1 MFLTPISPVRACS
14 GGCITSWLRRISI
27 LRSSK
32 PTGQCA
38 RCYGPNGSI
47 SSSVPA
53 RATPVSPTPSP
64 HQLRCMSTSNR
75 IPLFWWQTYSQRR
88 FGILLVILLA
98 LLAGSPALGGAGLSP
113 EWFEGFMSLLL
124 LAAILS
130 LCVERR
136 QRGFAIVLGVPTILL
151 SLVGH
156 TLPEGVD
163 RSVLFLGHLCEIA
176 FLFGAAGLTV
186 RSLFN
191 ANSLA
196 FDSIFGAVCGY
207 LFLGLGWAVLY
218 LMIEGFRPGSFEV
231 SRSLIASGEASSIH
245 PHVLS
250 YYSFVTLTTVG
261 YGDVTPLSPT
271 TRTLA
276 WI

>member
-1 MFLTPISPVRACS
+1 
-14 GGCITSWLRRISI
+14 
-27 LRSSK
+27 
-32 PTGQCA
+32 
-38 RCYGPNGSI
+38 
-47 SSSVPA
+47 
-53 RATPVSPTPSP
+53 
-64 HQLRCMSTSNR
+64 MSTSKS
-75 IPLFWWQTYSQRR
+75 LALCWWQTYGQRR

-98 LLAGSPALGGAGLSP
+98 LLAGPPALVGMGLSP
-113 EWFEGFMSLLL
+113 EWFEGLMSLLL

-136 QRGFAIVLGVPTILL
+136 QRGFAILLGVPTILF

-156 TLPEGVD
+156 TLPEGIG
-163 RSVLFLGHLCEIA
+163 RWVLFVGHLCEAA
-176 FLFGAAGLTV
+176 FLFGAAALIV

-191 ANSLA
+191 ADSLS

-218 LMIEGFRPGSFEV
+218 LMIEQFQPGSFEA
-231 SRSLIASGEASSIH
+231 SRSLIASAEHSPISSD
-245 PHVLS
+245 VLS

-276 WI
+276 WIEAMTGQFYLAVVVAGLVSLIIMKNSRPPRNPAQQID